1 MKKSEQKKQEL
12 KKELQN
18 RRTTI
23 IVYIVLRFLVIVSAV
38 AQAMHG
44 NWNNV
49 FLCILTLIL
58 FTFPGLFSRKFKI
71 ELPQTLEIIVYLF
84 IYAAEICGEIQ
95 NFYGIFEHWDTM
107 LHTLN

>member
-1 MKKSEQKKQEL
+1 MKKSEQKKQEI

-58 FTFPGLFSRKFKI
+58 FTF
-71 ELPQTLEIIVYLF
+71 
-84 IYAAEICGEIQ
+84 YAA
-95 NFYGIFEHWDTM
+95 IFLFCKASCLALVLPSALISPALVSAILVKNGPTIS
-107 LHTLN
+107 